1 MSFRRTDPDSS
12 LRRPPAIAS
21 LRGQLV
27 AIVAAFALS
36 FVGLTVLMADRFVR
50 AERETSRAQLVVS
63 ARMLALAVERELEV
77 SRAAL
82 AVLAQAQ
89 SLRSADYA
97 RFHRLATEATEK
109 LGTGALVA
117 VFSRDTQL
125 LSTGVPLGTP
135 LQYRPGPSRAAIE
148 ELEEKV
154 SDLFESP
161 TLARGTYVLAV
172 PVTIGDT
179 PRPEHALAII
189 VPVERF
195 ASMLLSQEQPVGLV
209 STVYDGAGRVLARSR
224 DPDQWVGRLAP
235 EEYRRQ
241 AARGGSAGPLD
252 VVMIDGAAVEG
263 AFARIAGTAW
273 TVAVS
278 GPARGSFGGAFAE
291 QTGPLVATALLL
303 LGIALFAAAALSRQI
318 LRPLAELGD
327 AARTIGKG
335 PVPPLAMAAR
345 LRETR
350 PIVDA
355 LRESHASLARAQD
368 ARDRHTRDLHEM
380 AEALEARVR
389 DRTDALETQAVALRE
404 AQAAA
409 EAASQAKSAFLAQ
422 MSHEIRTPMTAVLA
436 LTDLLLLDAGRP
448 RDAERLRLL
457 RSSAAS
463 LRGLLD
469 DVLDFAKIE
478 SGRIVLAHAPFS
490 PRELVAD
497 VVGLFRPLA
506 STKDCFIAFDASE
519 APVRVSADAARI
531 RQVLVNLVGNAVKF
545 TDDGRIDVRVWS
557 DGPSR
562 LAFRVSDTGIGV
574 SDDVKRRIFEP
585 FEQGDVE
592 TARRFGGAGLGLA
605 ICRELVHA
613 MGGEIAIEGA
623 PGQGAAFQF
632 HVAVETA
639 DAPMAA
645 ADAAVSPPAGAAPGL
660 QPRRILIAED
670 NDVTREVERTI
681 LERDGHTVVAVADGV
696 EAVRAASDGRFDVIV
711 LDIRMPRMDGVAAA
725 REIRRDGKHDGV
737 PIIAL
742 SADPLAFRSQEL
754 AGVFDAV
761 LEKPIDWAKLAA
773 AMAVHGAAGGA
784 HAAAGE
790 ASVALP
796 SASAPTALP
805 ASASASSPASSP
817 ASARDASSMHD
828 GEAASPD
835 LDDGWDGR
843 VIRRLG
849 KGKSE
854 DALRTLLADFVTACE
869 RQLEVLWALHEDGD
883 AARMRDEAHMLAG
896 LAATF
901 GWTAVA
907 RAARDLE
914 HAQSD
919 AQRARLLRRI
929 AGAVRGFDAAHV
941 LDVAMA

>member
-1 MSFRRTDPDSS
+1 MTPRRTDPVSS

-36 FVGLTVLMADRFVR
+36 FIGLTVLMADRFVR

-82 AVLAQAQ
+82 TVLAQTQ
-89 SLRSADYA
+89 SLRTADFA
-97 RFHRLATEATEK
+97 RFHRLASEAAAK
-109 LGTGALVA
+109 LGTGAIVA
-117 VFSRDTQL
+117 VFSRDAQL
-125 LSTGVPLGTP
+125 TSTASPVGTP
-135 LQYRPGPSRAAIE
+135 LPYRPGPSRAAIE

-161 TLARGTYVLAV
+161 TLARGTYVLAQ
-172 PVTIGDT
+172 PITIGNT
-179 PRPEHALAII
+179 PRPEHALAIV

-195 ASMLLSQEQPVGLV
+195 ASMLLSQDQPAGLV
-209 STVYDGAGRVLARSR
+209 STVYDGSGRVLARSR

-235 EEYRRQ
+235 EDYRRQ
-241 AARGGSAGPLD
+241 VARGGSAGPLEA
-252 VVMIDGAAVEG
+252 VTLDGTAVEG

-278 GPARGSFGGAFAE
+278 GPARGSFGSAFAR

-327 AARTIGKG
+327 AARTIDKG

-355 LRESHASLARAQD
+355 LRESHANLARARD
-368 ARDRHTRDLHEM
+368 AQDRHTRDLHEM

-409 EAASQAKSAFLAQ
+409 EAANQAKSAFLAQ

-436 LTDLLLLDAGRP
+436 LTDLLLLDAARP

-478 SGRIVLAHAPFS
+478 SGRIVLAHAPFA

-506 STKDCFIAFDASE
+506 STKDCFIAFDASA
-519 APVRVSADAARI
+519 APARVSADAARI

-545 TDDGRIDVRVWS
+545 TDDGRIDVRVWA

-562 LAFRVSDTGIGV
+562 LRFRVSDTGIGV

-613 MGGEIAIEGA
+613 MGGEIAIDAA
-623 PGQGAAFQF
+623 PGQGAAFEF
-632 HVAVETA
+632 DVVVEPA
-639 DAPMAA
+639 DAPATA
-645 ADAAVSPPAGAAPGL
+645 ADAAVPAPSGAADGF

-696 EAVRAASDGRFDVIV
+696 EAVRAAADTRFDVVV

-725 REIRRDGKHDGV
+725 REIRRDARSRGV

-773 AMAVHGAAGGA
+773 AMAA
-784 HAAAGE
+784 HAPAQAGAQSAA
-790 ASVALP
+790 AVDAP
-796 SASAPTALP
+796 VSAPAAP
-805 ASASASSPASSP
+805 RAAP
-817 ASARDASSMHD
+817 DAD
-828 GEAASPD
+828 PVFAD

-869 RQLEVLWALHEDGD
+869 RQLEVLWTLHEDGD

-901 GWTAVA
+901 GWTGVA

-919 AQRARLLRRI
+919 AQRARLLRQI
-929 AGAVRGFDAAHV
+929 AGAVRGFDAARV